1 MNLPDATTCLK
12 SPQSL
17 FPQGTTAIL
26 KCDQQMAVLFQE
38 LVSRRRRGRRCL
50 CKFCAKSS
58 QILTS
63 SLFLSRVILLGF
75 VVTSVQSPQNGGRNR
90 KTAAENVYRGAPG
103 EFGGQ
108 APSPSSLLAG
118 AAEPREPG
126 KRLCHPRPQE
136 FSRKS
141 LERRLDGSGFC
152 LANALSPSEFPPT
165 WVGRPPGPRWVGGRD
180 ALASLALPNLFAR
193 HCHPS

>member
-1 MNLPDATTCLK
+1 MRPHKKEKKKKPSFSLGPNQPKMHLPDATTCLK

-17 FPQGTTAIL
+17 FPRRTAAIL

-38 LVSRRRRGRRCL
+38 LESRTPRRRRCL

-63 SLFLSRVILLGF
+63 NLLLSRVILLGF
-75 VVTSVQSPQNGGRNR
+75 VVTSVQSSQNGSRNR

-108 APSPSSLLAG
+108 ASSPLSLLAG

-152 LANALSPSEFPPT
+152 LANALPPPSS
-165 WVGRPPGPRWVGGRD
+165 RPLG
-180 ALASLALPNLFAR
+180 
-193 HCHPS
+193 